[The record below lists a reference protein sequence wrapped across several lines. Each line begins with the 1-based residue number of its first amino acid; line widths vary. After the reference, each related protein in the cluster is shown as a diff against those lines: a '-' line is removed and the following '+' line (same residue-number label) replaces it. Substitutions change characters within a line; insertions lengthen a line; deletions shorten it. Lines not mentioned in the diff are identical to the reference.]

1 MVGESRSRA
10 ATEPELGRGPAG
22 LACET
27 VVSAEGAERTA
38 GPATVVLTHNKVRL
52 ALHRLRPARPAAGTG
67 RRPLLLLHGLGERT
81 PDETPAELDGWPGE
95 IWGLDFT
102 GHGRSTVPKG
112 GGYTCELLM
121 GDADLALAHLGP
133 VTLCGRG
140 LGGYV
145 AVLLA
150 GARPELVRGTV
161 VCDGP
166 GLAGRPATTTAA
178 SAPLDTNVPAHDG
191 DRSDGDRSDG
201 AGDGAGPPDRYALH
215 ELGGDVRAG
224 EYAAGYASEAVR
236 RSGLGPAVVVCA
248 RDRPAWLAAV
258 LEVDGVETGDG
269 LDLAEA
275 VGRFG

>member
-1 MVGESRSRA
+1 MASSDG
-10 ATEPELGRGPAG
+10 AG
-22 LACET
+22 
-27 VVSAEGAERTA
+27 RTA
-38 GPATVVLTHNKVRL
+38 GTATVVLAHNKVRL
-52 ALHRLRPARPAAGTG
+52 ALHPLRPARPAAGDG

-81 PDETPAELDGWPGE
+81 PDEAPAELDGWPGE

-121 GDADLALAHLGP
+121 ADADLALAHLGP

-166 GLAGRPATTTAA
+166 GLAGRAATTTTA
-178 SAPLDTNVPAHDG
+178 SAPLDTSVPAHPEG
-191 DRSDGDRSDG
+191 GSGGAGGSDDSDG
-201 AGDGAGPPDRYALH
+201 AGDGGGPPDRYALH
-215 ELGGDVRAG
+215 ELGGDVRAD
-224 EYAAGYASEAVR
+224 EYAAGYAGEAVR
-236 RSGLGPAVVVCA
+236 RSGLRPAIVVCA

-269 LDLAEA
+269 LDVAEA

>member
-1 MVGESRSRA
+1 M
-10 ATEPELGRGPAG
+10 
-22 LACET
+22 
-27 VVSAEGAERTA
+27 TA
-38 GPATVVLTHNKVRL
+38 GMATVVLAHNKVRL
-52 ALHRLRPARPAAGTG
+52 ALHPLRPARPAVGDG

-81 PDETPAELDGWPGE
+81 PDEAPAELDGWPGE

-121 GDADLALAHLGP
+121 ADADLALSHLGR

-150 GARPELVRGTV
+150 GARPELVRGAV

-166 GLAGRPATTTAA
+166 GLAGRAATQTAA
-178 SAPLDTNVPAHDG
+178 SAPLDTNVPARPEGGSGAAGGSEDSFG
-191 DRSDGDRSDG
+191 S
-201 AGDGAGPPDRYALH
+201 AGDGGRSPDRYALH

-224 EYAAGYASEAVR
+224 EYAAGYAGEAVR
-236 RSGLGPAVVVCA
+236 GSGLDPAIVVSA
-248 RDRPAWLAAV
+248 RERPAWLVAV
-258 LEVDGVETGDG
+258 LEVDGVETSDG
-269 LDLAEA
+269 LDGAEA
-275 VGRFG
+275 VRRFG